1 MLWNVFLL
9 TICIIIFSSILGVEV
24 PEYKAPFVAE
34 ITNHPT
40 MEQMQ
45 VLVAKHKARPLF
57 PDIWKDTNPV

>member
-1 MLWNVFLL
+1 M
-9 TICIIIFSSILGVEV
+9 

-34 ITNHPT
+34 IGNHPT

-57 PDIWKDTNPV
+57 PDIWKDTNPVRHPLVHFKKKKKLSF

>member
-1 MLWNVFLL
+1 M
-9 TICIIIFSSILGVEV
+9 

-34 ITNHPT
+34 IGNHPT

-57 PDIWKDTNPV
+57 PDIWKDTNPVRYFEIEDNVLKLF